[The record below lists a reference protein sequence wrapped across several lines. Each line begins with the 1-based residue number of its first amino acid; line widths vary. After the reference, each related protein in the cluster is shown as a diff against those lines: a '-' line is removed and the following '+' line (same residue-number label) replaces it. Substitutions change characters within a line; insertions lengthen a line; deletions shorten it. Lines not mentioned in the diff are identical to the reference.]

1 MAIKAVGTDITL
13 VAGADLSAQQYR
25 AVKVNTSGL
34 AVLANATDLNQ
45 IGILQDKPAA
55 GQAGSVRTE
64 GVTKARAGTG
74 PINAGDRVTS
84 DANGSLIVA
93 TTGRQVMG
101 VALTGAATG
110 DIFTVLLSERG
121 VV

>member
-25 AVKVNTSGL
+25 AVKINSSGL
-34 AVLANATDLNQ
+34 AIMANATDLNQ
-45 IGILQDKPAA
+45 IGILQDKPAS
-55 GQAGSVRTE
+55 GQVGTVRTE
-64 GVTKARAGTG
+64 GITKARAGAAVT
-74 PINAGDRVTS
+74 AGDRVTS

-101 VALTGAATG
+101 IALTSAVNN